1 MDTTETQQTAQTAER
16 IAQAFAQIRDGQ
28 MDTARATFADLMHQP
43 QSAVDAHRGLAA
55 IAWRQQQAEGALQLL
70 SEAVR
75 LAPDH
80 ADARAD
86 LALLLMLKGEPARA
100 VEHWHARL
108 EQRPDDAAAWHNYG
122 KCLADA
128 GQIDAASQAFERTLE
143 LQPRQVDTY
152 AAYARALQKAQAMTR
167 AGDVWRRMLAVA
179 PKSSEAYQGLAETQF
194 HRAELD
200 ACLETY
206 RQGVAAVPDSPEL
219 HMGFGQMLEDFGDKA
234 GAESEFRRALAL
246 RPQWA
251 IAIEGLL
258 TLIRGQASADDIE
271 LAKAVLADPQRQ
283 PQEHAMAGYGLGK
296 VLDAQGDSDGAF
308 AAWTAANTGR
318 RQQAGPYKHDRLVE
332 RVDRLIR
339 VFTPSLVADKRLVGL
354 DDPRPVFVL
363 GMPRSGTSLVE
374 QMISSH
380 PDAYGYGELSE
391 IAEITKRLPGA
402 LGSIQRW
409 PEVAGE
415 LTGEVAKA
423 EANRYLQ
430 AMQAKHATT
439 SARLID
445 KAPMN
450 FFHIGLIAMLF
461 PQARIIWCQRD
472 PRDVCVSIFAEN
484 FGVQQRYATDLAD
497 IGRYYREYARL
508 MRHWQSVLGGRL
520 HAVVYEDLVADPE
533 SGARALIDA
542 VGLPWDANCLRFY
555 EHERPVLTPSRW
567 QVRSP
572 IYRGAVSRWQRY
584 ANHLQP
590 LLDALGDEV
599 PA

>member
-1 MDTTETQQTAQTAER
+1 MDTTDTQQAGATAER
-16 IAQAFAQIRDGQ
+16 IAVAFAQVRDGNL
-28 MDTARATFADLMHQP
+28 DTARATFSDLMHDP
-43 QSAVDAHRGLAA
+43 AHAVDAHRGLAA
-55 IAWRQQQAEGALQLL
+55 IAWRQQQAEGAVQLL

-75 LAPDH
+75 RDPEH

-86 LALLLMLKGEPARA
+86 LALLLMLKGEPSRA
-100 VEHWHARL
+100 LEHWHGRL
-108 EQRPDDAAAWHNYG
+108 EQRPEDVAAWHNYG

-128 GQIDAASQAFERTLE
+128 GQIDAAAQAFEHAVA
-143 LQPRQVDTY
+143 LQPRQAESY
-152 AAYARALQKAQAMTR
+152 AAYARALQKAGALAR
-167 AGDVWRRMLAVA
+167 AGDVWQRLLTVVPDAE
-179 PKSSEAYQGLAETQF
+179 EAFQGLAETQF
-194 HRAELD
+194 HRGQLD

-206 RQGVAAVPDSPEL
+206 RRGVAAKPDSPDL
-219 HMGFGQMLEDFGDKA
+219 HMGFGQMLEDFGDKS
-234 GAESEFRRALAL
+234 GAEAEFRRTLAL

-258 TLIRGQASADDIE
+258 TLIRGQASDEDLD
-271 LAKAVLADPQRQ
+271 LARAVLDDPGKQ

-296 VLDAQGDSDGAF
+296 ALDARGDSDGAF
-308 AAWTAANTGR
+308 AAWAAANQGR
-318 RQQAGPYKHDRLVE
+318 RRQAGAYKHEALVE
-332 RVDRLIR
+332 RVDRIIGA
-339 VFTPSLVADKRLVGL
+339 FTPQLLADKRLVGL

-374 QMISSH
+374 QIISSH

-391 IAEITKRLPGA
+391 VAAITKRLPGE
-402 LGSIQRW
+402 LGSIKRW
-409 PEVAGE
+409 PEVVADLTPDAARAQAG
-415 LTGEVAKA
+415 K
-423 EANRYLQ
+423 YLA
-430 AMQAKHATT
+430 AMQDKHATDA
-439 SARLID
+439 ARLID

-450 FFHIGLIAMLF
+450 FFHVGLIMLLF
-461 PQARIIWCQRD
+461 PQARVIWCQRD

-484 FGVQQRYATDLAD
+484 FGVQQRYATDLGD
-497 IGRYYREYARL
+497 VGRYYREYARL
-508 MRHWQSVLGGRL
+508 MRHWQSLFGDRL

-533 SGARALIDA
+533 AGARALIDA

-584 ANHLQP
+584 ADHLGP